1 VLYYKKI
8 YKTFFRTDIYS
19 YINTRGNWE
28 NSISRFP
35 KSHLYID
42 ITVYIN
48 MENVLYL
55 LNIITLNS
63 VYSALLW
70 VCGFI
75 FFYRLLLS
83 FTYKTKQVYVKVVK
97 RFGMYPC
104 IDSFSARPYKR
115 MPCTE
120 YGFADSYLRFGACYV
135 DENTTIRFSE
145 TISPNSYR

>member
-1 VLYYKKI
+1 
-8 YKTFFRTDIYS
+8 
-19 YINTRGNWE
+19 
-28 NSISRFP
+28 
-35 KSHLYID
+35 
-42 ITVYIN
+42 

-83 FTYKTKQVYVKVVK
+83 FTYKTKPVYVKAVK

-104 IDSFSARPYKR
+104 IKIRLGGNLKLITQITSTCKLLLLGVCFVFSASGSVAHLRVSYNFPFS
-115 MPCTE
+115 E
-120 YGFADSYLRFGACYV
+120 YGLQLTQVSF
-135 DENTTIRFSE
+135 
-145 TISPNSYR
+145 